1 LQQPQVVPRRGV
13 GRIDRDD
20 TPVGVDRVFPLCRI
34 AVPLAGALEPGFG
47 LIGGRCQRTHHAG
60 AERGGGGSLE
70 PARVEG
76 QHHLARARIEAN
88 AIGLGDEPVTFEHQP
103 YLGQRLLEV
112 RILTTQGREC
122 LADLPHRG
130 SGVEE
135 RAGRAKRQQVAE
147 RVTGVAAQKL
157 QTDLTA
163 NPDIKGVYME
173 SSFALSGTLQVLKQK
188 GLAPSAAGRGRRR

>member
-1 LQQPQVVPRRGV
+1 VRDVRVAGLVVTAHAVQEQPQVVPCRGV

-20 TPVGVDRVFPLCRI
+20 TPVGVDRVFPLRRI
-34 AVPLAGALEPGFG
+34 AVPLAGTLEPGFG
-47 LIGGRCQRTHHAG
+47 LIGGRCQRTHQAG

-88 AIGLGDEPVTFEHQP
+88 AIGLGDEPVTFEYQP

-112 RILTTQGREC
+112 RILTTQGCER

-130 SGVEE
+130 PGVEE
-135 RAGRAKRQQVAE
+135 RAGRAQRQQVAE
-147 RVTGVAAQKL
+147 RVAGIAAQKL
-157 QTDLTA
+157 QPAELPGSLRRERQD
-163 NPDIKGVYME
+163 PV
-173 SSFALSGTLQVLKQK
+173 SSRT
-188 GLAPSAAGRGRRR
+188 P